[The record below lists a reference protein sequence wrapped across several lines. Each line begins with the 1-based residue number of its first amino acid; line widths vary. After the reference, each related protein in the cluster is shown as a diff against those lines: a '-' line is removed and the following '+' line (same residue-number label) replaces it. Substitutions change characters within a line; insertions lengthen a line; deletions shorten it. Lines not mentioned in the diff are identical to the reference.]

1 MPAGEAGLPVAAGR
15 TVDQRRIV
23 AAGEEDEPVGLDRL
37 PMFDQIDEEVR
48 AGLTTL
54 AVSLLEVPD
63 WRPLAGF
70 ATSAFPDADAP
81 PASQSGSWSPVTP

>member
-1 MPAGEAGLPVAAGR
+1 M
-15 TVDQRRIV
+15 
-23 AAGEEDEPVGLDRL
+23 GLDRL

-48 AGLTTL
+48 VGLTTL

-63 WRPLAGF
+63 WKALAGF

-81 PASQSGSWSPVTP
+81 PASQSGVCSPVIP